1 MYSEILAFMPPS
13 GGSGGGSSPL
23 VSIGFFAVII
33 VVFYFML
40 IRPQQKRQKEVQ
52 NMLSNL
58 KKGDRVITS
67 SGIHGK
73 ILDVQDKTFKLEIA
87 DNIQVTIEKVA
98 VTGKIDNN

>member
-1 MYSEILAFMPPS
+1 MHNEILAFMPPS
-13 GGSGGGSSPL
+13 GGSGGSNPL

-40 IRPQQKRQKEVQ
+40 IRPQQKRQKEMQ
-52 NMLSNL
+52 NMLGNL

-73 ILDVQDKTFKLEIA
+73 ILDVADKTFKLEIA
-87 DNIQVTIEKVA
+87 DNIQVTIEKAA
-98 VTGKIDNN
+98 VTGKID